1 MATENFC
8 MSFDDRSNCNFL
20 NFSVRYPYPRKVKK
34 IALMINLQ
42 YVLEKVDNGTRQ
54 NLLHG
59 KRRASLQINQE
70 KT

>member
-1 MATENFC
+1 
-8 MSFDDRSNCNFL
+8 
-20 NFSVRYPYPRKVKK
+20 
-34 IALMINLQ
+34 MINLQ

>member
-20 NFSVRYPYPRKVKK
+20 NFSVRYPYLRKV
-34 IALMINLQ
+34 INLQ

>member
-20 NFSVRYPYPRKVKK
+20 NFSVRYPYPRKV
-34 IALMINLQ
+34 INLQ